1 MLKLSAKDIERY
13 LENNELKNVASVI
26 ACDYRDLL
34 MHGVIT
40 KLIRDDERKYVKQ
53 GILLIGCGAT
63 MAWFL
68 PEVKFVI
75 LGAVGVVVGITNIIS
90 ALKDLKT
97 CKRIMRAINISLG
110 TFCEAPIED
119 SKDFLESLSGEDID
133 NFLSRTYFKDKE
145 LF

>member
-1 MLKLSAKDIERY
+1 MLKLSAKDIEKY

-53 GILLIGCGAT
+53 GILLIGCGAA

-68 PEVKFVI
+68 PEIKFVI
-75 LGAVGVVVGITNIIS
+75 LGTVGIAVGITNIIS
-90 ALKDLKT
+90 ALKKAPRFPPGGPGQGTPIILFFVVSIRVVDILYS
-97 CKRIMRAINISLG
+97 SLY
-110 TFCEAPIED
+110 TM
-119 SKDFLESLSGEDID
+119 L
-133 NFLSRTYFKDKE
+133 
-145 LF
+145 